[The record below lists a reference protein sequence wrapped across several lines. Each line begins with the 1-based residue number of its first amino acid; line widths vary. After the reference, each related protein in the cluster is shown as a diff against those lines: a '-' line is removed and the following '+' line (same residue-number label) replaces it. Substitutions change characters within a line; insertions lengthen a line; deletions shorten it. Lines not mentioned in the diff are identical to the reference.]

1 MAPVHILIRGIK
13 AKCDHYKE
21 NIKYREKKPEN
32 DIPDIP
38 IHVQSTHTQR
48 LQRYAIFAVVA
59 AVVVDDDEREF
70 YCTEYV
76 RSDPYSHRHTS
87 RMWRQ
92 NNQQ

>member
-38 IHVQSTHTQR
+38 IHVQSTHTHTR
-48 LQRYAIFAVVA
+48 FLQRYAIF
-59 AVVVDDDEREF
+59 VVVDDEREF

-87 RMWRQ
+87 RM
-92 NNQQ
+92 